1 MRIGAGAAALL
12 TIAILAGVVPAAS
25 AQDDRAAKG
34 GGRSEEILR
43 RREALRERQEQLRRA
58 RQEAR
63 RGPMASEPFTA
74 LAKIGR
80 QGTFNLVTRAG
91 SVTITGS
98 GGDDVRIEA
107 VKRVWDRSDAAAR
120 AALQEVDI
128 EVTERQGGVDVR
140 TDVQRPR
147 AIDAEV
153 DFTIAVPAGASV
165 TVRTGAGDVTVTG
178 IRGELRAEAVGGSIK
193 ATSVGQVRLL
203 RTLSGAV
210 SLENGDSSDL
220 TISTLGGPVTIRQLK
235 ARSADLRTVAGDLI
249 ISDSETERLI
259 VQSLSGRIEFTGRL
273 APNGRYSLQSQS
285 GMVRLTPLGSDDFE
299 LEAATVTGSVRSDF
313 AITLDDRQ
321 LTGPRDR
328 GPRLGRGGAGSSG
341 RGIIGR
347 GIGRGVGRGVG
358 RGTARGSGR
367 AGGARIL
374 RGVSG
379 SGGPLVTVRS
389 FSGDIT
395 IARR

>member
-12 TIAILAGVVPAAS
+12 TVVIMAGVLPAES
-25 AQDDRAAKG
+25 AQDDSAAKG
-34 GGRSEEILR
+34 RGRSEDVLR
-43 RREALRERQEQLRRA
+43 RREALRERQEELRRA
-58 RQEAR
+58 RQAAR

-74 LAKIGR
+74 VAKIGR
-80 QGTFNLVTRAG
+80 QGSFNLVNRAG

-120 AALQEVDI
+120 AALQDVQI

-140 TDVQRPR
+140 TSVQRPR

-165 TVRTGAGDVTVTG
+165 SVRTGTGDVTVTG
-178 IRGELRAEAVGGSIK
+178 VRGELRAEAVGGGIK

-235 ARSADLRTVAGDLI
+235 ARSADLRTVAGDLVI
-249 ISDSETERLI
+249 IDSEAERLI
-259 VQSLSGRIEFTGRL
+259 AQSLSGRIELTGRL
-273 APNGRYSLQSQS
+273 ARNGRYSLQSQS
-285 GMVRLTPLGSDDFE
+285 GDVRLTPVGSDDFE
-299 LEAATVTGSVRSDF
+299 LEAATVSGSVRSDF
-313 AITLDDRQ
+313 PITLDDRQ
-321 LTGPRDR
+321 LTGPPDR
-328 GPRLGRGGAGSSG
+328 GPRLGRGG
-341 RGIIGR
+341 RGT
-347 GIGRGVGRGVG
+347 G
-358 RGTARGSGR
+358 RGTGR
-367 AGGARIL
+367 AGARML

-389 FSGDIT
+389 FRGDIT